1 MDSSSRQAVIEAL
14 ENATSQDPACMA
26 RADESLRTWETKPQ
40 FHAVLF
46 SIFADRTQSMP
57 ARLMAIITFKNG
69 IDKYWRKAPLH
80 AIKLDE
86 KELIRPQLL
95 SMLDEDAPQ
104 IAVQYCVAISRI
116 ARWDFPLVWPAFA
129 EELASHV
136 RSIAHDLDSSIGG
149 SIDDQC
155 RRCFTMEH
163 NALYMLHLFVK
174 KLCERTLARERQA
187 LRSNAPMLFSV
198 VAPIYAQRIAQFNE
212 ALHAGDSARS
222 QELLKS
228 IRFCIKTLRR
238 LFVHGFGDFETAD
251 ALVHEFYM
259 ATVGHQAAFYE
270 LFSGLPAESREADG
284 CRILRKII
292 LLYGKMHLEF
302 QKLRAVRFI
311 TTPAVLSMLRWY
323 WQHIQGEAAKLT
335 AVPLGLSDDVD
346 APPLV
351 LERLVIQGLE
361 LYRNVAK
368 NMFYLAD
375 DGGQI
380 DEDVQRC
387 RLVIDGEILTPP
399 FVAQMSETLM
409 CHYIPLKAS
418 DIEMWQDDPEAWITS
433 EDLDHWEFDV
443 RRSAERL
450 FKDLVN
456 QHRDLIVPELVRAL
470 QQTNLDAVSSRH
482 DGLYAALGLCANE
495 LYDHID
501 FCRWLRQH
509 PPADWP
515 MSVARWRIAWLVG
528 KWVAVKFPTDERA
541 HAYAALLEY
550 ARPGEP
556 LVLRMEAI
564 ASLLCCVDDWDFDA
578 TQFVPFLQLS
588 IERITGMLGSVS
600 QAELRMR
607 MVNYLS
613 AIVSRMQREIAPFAE
628 SIVQLIPQLWASAAN
643 ENLYQTAVLSL
654 VTKLVVALGAHS
666 AALQLFVAPLIQH
679 SIDLDDP
686 AHVYLI
692 VDGIDLWL
700 ALVRNAPAMDPSLMS
715 LLRHI
720 PRLLQS
726 STETL
731 KSVLKVVEGYALL
744 CGADMMRSCGPAIVG
759 ALHELV
765 SDPNMNVRAIAA
777 GYNALNVIVQ
787 CVPTELAGPAL
798 IESNMMWTPFTRIV
812 DKRDAAMV
820 MIHHAGFMS
829 RIAVHHSQ
837 LFMEFLASQDAHLA
851 STFTEH
857 WVETYDDL
865 GQVAHRRLHTL
876 GLAVA
881 IATTNDGILK
891 ALPLMVP
898 LWNDVLSSTDS
909 SQLYFSGHGDDYASD
924 DYSDAV
930 VPESERRRKL
940 LSSDPAHKF
949 DMKSALSQSMAE
961 CERLNGAERFQ
972 AIVAQVSPEDLEDLK
987 RRLLLD

>member
-1 MDSSSRQAVIEAL
+1 MEDSRQLVIETL
-14 ENATSQDPACMA
+14 ENASSQDPACMA

-46 SIFADRTQSMP
+46 SIFADRTLSMP

-69 IDKYWRKAPLH
+69 IDKYWKKVAVH
-80 AIKLDE
+80 AIKLGE

-95 SMLDEDAPQ
+95 SMLDESAPQ

-116 ARWDFPLVWPAFA
+116 ARWEFPLVWPEFA
-129 EELASHV
+129 EELASRV
-136 RSIAHDLDSSIGG
+136 RFIANDLDSSIGN
-149 SIDDQC
+149 DEQHR

-163 NALYMLHLFVK
+163 NALYILHLFVK

-187 LRSNAPMLFSV
+187 LRSNAPMLFSI

-212 ALHAGDSARS
+212 ALHAGDSAMS

-228 IRFCIKTLRR
+228 IRFCLKTLRR
-238 LFVHGFGDFETAD
+238 LYVYGFGDFETAD

-270 LFSGLPAESREADG
+270 LFSGLPAESREADE

-292 LLYGKMHLEF
+292 LLYGKMHIEF
-302 QKLRAVRFI
+302 QRLRAVRFI
-311 TTPAVLSMLRWY
+311 TTPAVLPMLQWY

-335 AVPLGLSDDVD
+335 AVPLDHADDAD

-351 LERLVIQGLE
+351 LERLLIQGLE
-361 LYRNVAK
+361 LYRNVVK
-368 NMFYLAD
+368 NMFYLVD
-375 DGGQI
+375 DSVQI

-387 RLVIDGEILTPP
+387 RLVIDTEIMTPP

-409 CHYIPLKAS
+409 CHYIPLKTS
-418 DIEMWQDDPEAWITS
+418 DLEMWQDEPDTWIMN

-443 RRSAERL
+443 RRSAEHL
-450 FKDLVN
+450 FSDLVN

-470 QQTNLDAVSSRH
+470 QQTNMDAISFRN

-501 FCRWLRQH
+501 FCHWLRQH

-515 MSVARWRIAWLVG
+515 MSVARWRIAWLIG
-528 KWVAVKFPTDERA
+528 KWITVKFATDQRA

-556 LVLRMEAI
+556 LVLRMEAM
-564 ASLLCCVDDWDFDA
+564 ASLLRCVDDWDFDA
-578 TQFVPFLQLS
+578 TQFMPYLQLS

-607 MVNYLS
+607 MVNYLCV
-613 AIVSRMQREIAPFAE
+613 IVSRMQRDIVPFAE
-628 SIVQLIPQLWASAAN
+628 SIVRLIPQLWESAAG
-643 ENLYQTAVLSL
+643 ENLYQTAVLGL
-654 VTKLVVALGAHS
+654 VTKLVAALGAHS
-666 AALQLFVAPLIQH
+666 ASLQSFVAPLIQH
-679 SIDLDDP
+679 SIDIDDP

-700 ALVRNAPAMDPSLMS
+700 ALVRNATAIDSSLMA
-715 LLRHI
+715 LLHFI
-720 PRLLQS
+720 PGLLKN

-744 CGADMMRSCGPAIVG
+744 CGVDMMRSCGPAIIG

-765 SDPNMNVRAIAA
+765 ADTNMNMRAIAA
-777 GYNALNVIVQ
+777 GFNTLNVIVQ
-787 CVPTELAGPAL
+787 CVPVELVGPAL
-798 IESNMMWTPFTRIV
+798 VESGMLWTPFTRIV
-812 DKRDAAMV
+812 DKKEAAMIL
-820 MIHHAGFMS
+820 IHHTGFMS
-829 RIAVHHSQ
+829 RIAVHYSQ
-837 LFMEFLASQDAHLA
+837 LFMEFLASQDAQLTSA
-851 STFTEH
+851 FVEH
-857 WVETYDDL
+857 WVEAYDDV
-865 GQVAHRRLHTL
+865 GQLAHRRLHAL

-881 IATTNDGILK
+881 IATTNDGVLK
-891 ALPLMVP
+891 SLPLMVP
-898 LWNDVLSSTDS
+898 LWNDILSSTDT
-909 SQLYFSGHGDDYASD
+909 SQLYFSDPDDGNESD
-924 DYSDAV
+924 CYSEMV

-940 LSSDPAHKF
+940 LSNDPAHKF
-949 DMKSALSQSMAE
+949 DIKKALAQSMAK
-961 CERLNGAERFQ
+961 CERLNGVERFQ
-972 AIVAQVSPEDLEDLK
+972 AIIAQVSAEDLEELK
-987 RRLLLD
+987 KRIC

>member
-1 MDSSSRQAVIEAL
+1 MDSSDSRQSIIEVL

-26 RADESLRTWETKPQ
+26 RADDNLRIWETRPQ
-40 FHAVLF
+40 FHAILF
-46 SIFADRTQSMP
+46 SIFADRTLSMP

-69 IDKYWRKAPLH
+69 IDKYWKKTALH
-80 AIKLDE
+80 AIGLAE

-104 IAVQYCVAISRI
+104 IAVQYCVAIARI
-116 ARWDFPLVWPAFA
+116 ARWEFPLVWPTFA
-129 EELASHV
+129 EELASRVHA
-136 RSIAHDLDSSIGG
+136 IAHDLNSSA
-149 SIDDQC
+149 DANR
-155 RRCFTMEH
+155 RRCYTMEH
-163 NALYMLHLFVK
+163 NALYILHLFVK
-174 KLCERTLARERQA
+174 MLCERKLARERQA
-187 LRSNAPMLFSV
+187 LRSTAPALFSV
-198 VAPIYAQRIAQFNE
+198 VAPIYARRVAQFNE
-212 ALHAGDSARS
+212 ALHVGDSEGS

-228 IRFCIKTLRR
+228 IRFCLKTLRR
-238 LFVHGFGDFETAD
+238 LYVHGFGDFEAAD

-270 LFSGLPAESREADG
+270 LFCGLPAESREADG
-284 CRILRKII
+284 CRILVKII
-292 LLYGKMHLEF
+292 LLYGKIHLEF
-302 QKLRAVRFI
+302 QKFKAVRFI
-311 TTPAVLSMLRWY
+311 TTPAVVPLLRWY
-323 WQHIQGEAAKLT
+323 WQQIQGEAPQLT
-335 AVPLGLSDDVD
+335 AVPLERSGDLES
-346 APPLV
+346 PPLV

-361 LYRNVAK
+361 LYRGVVK

-375 DGGQI
+375 DNGQM

-387 RLVIDGEILTPP
+387 RLVIDSEIMTAP

-409 CHYIPLKAS
+409 CHYIPLKAC
-418 DIEMWQDDPEAWITS
+418 DIEMWQDDPETWIAN

-456 QHRDLIVPELVRAL
+456 QQRDRIVPELVQAL
-470 QQTNLDAVSSRH
+470 QQPNVTPSFKL
-482 DGLYAALGLCANE
+482 DGLYTALGLCASE

-501 FCRWLRQH
+501 FCHWLRQH
-509 PPADWP
+509 PPTDSP
-515 MSVARWRIAWLVG
+515 MSVSKWRIAWLIG
-528 KWVAVKFPTDERA
+528 KWVPVKFPTDERP
-541 HAYAALLEY
+541 HAYVALLEY

-564 ASLLCCVDDWDFDA
+564 ASLLACIDDWDFDA
-578 TQFVPFLQLS
+578 TQFKPYLQLS
-588 IERITGMLGSVS
+588 IERITEMLGSVN

-628 SIVQLIPQLWASAAN
+628 SIVRLIPLLWQSAAG

-654 VTKLVVALGAHS
+654 VTKLVVALGIHS
-666 AALQLFVAPLIQH
+666 AALQPFVAPLVQH

-700 ALVRNAPAMDPSLMS
+700 ALIRNASTIDPNLMA

-744 CGADMMRSCGPAIVG
+744 CGVDMMRNYGPALIG

-765 SDPNMNVRAIAA
+765 ADTDMHVRAIAA
-777 GYNALNVIVQ
+777 GYTTLNVIVQ
-787 CVPTELAGPAL
+787 CVQAELVGPAL
-798 IESNMMWTPFTRIV
+798 VESNMMWTPFTRIV
-812 DKRDAAMV
+812 DKKEAAMV
-820 MIHHAGFMS
+820 LIHHAGFLS
-829 RIAVHHSQ
+829 RIAVHYPQ
-837 LFMEFLASQDAHLA
+837 LFIEFLTAQDAQLTTMFA
-851 STFTEH
+851 EH
-857 WVETYDDL
+857 WVEIYDDV
-865 GQVAHRRLHTL
+865 GQVAQRRLHAL

-881 IATTNDGILK
+881 IATTNDGVLK
-891 ALPLMVP
+891 MLPLMVP
-898 LWNDVLSSTDS
+898 IWNDVLSNTGD
-909 SQLYFSGHGDDYASD
+909 SQLYFSDRDDDED
-924 DYSDAV
+924 DEFNEIV

-940 LSSDPAHKF
+940 LSNDPAHKY
-949 DMKSALSQSMAE
+949 DMKKAFSQSMAE
-961 CERLNGAERFQ
+961 CERLNGVERFH
-972 AIVAQVSPEDLEDLK
+972 AIIAQVSAEDLEDLK
-987 RRLLLD
+987 SQLS